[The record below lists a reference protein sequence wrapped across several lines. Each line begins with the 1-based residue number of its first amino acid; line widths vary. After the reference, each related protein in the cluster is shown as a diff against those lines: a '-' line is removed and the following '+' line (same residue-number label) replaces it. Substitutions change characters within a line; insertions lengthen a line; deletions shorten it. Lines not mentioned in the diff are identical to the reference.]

1 MNRPTSKRKKPPASH
16 AFKLVIPCR
25 PDLDRFKPADGKIF
39 DDVCRASDDLGDPI
53 EILNTVKKDEP
64 DIPKA
69 FASRPSDEIDAPV
82 EILETAKKNEP
93 DFPKPS
99 SSKKIKSNQS
109 SPIAVVKPKR
119 RASLPESSK
128 PGKNSKP
135 VKKHRA
141 RSVKKKST
149 NPAEDPDRDDLDYSE
164 KEEVDSRLRQK
175 EPPGRKKFAK
185 LRKLRS
191 QLIKKK
197 SISKEVNSKRIVPDS
212 DIEIESGPGKSTAQV
227 DDSDDEDSEDDS
239 SGSGSGDSSSETDE
253 EERKRKEAEFIVDD
267 LRTKAQKK
275 RAQRQIETFMPDI
288 FKNTKL
294 DNRSH
299 FRVVCEYLIYH
310 SILPQIEW
318 RKIKKDFDN
327 SCKHLDD
334 YFNSHGVQAL
344 DSAGWTQVFRNEL
357 MSRPFITEQPLR
369 QARLGC
375 AACRNRTKY
384 SKKVIQLQGK
394 PYSPD
399 TLKPLKPKQI
409 SRDSSSDGESEE
421 EEGTDESSEIED
433 GEDEGKQHKFKLNP
447 DLMQITPECSTLASG
462 EDCAK
467 RSKEYHFFK
476 HWKFY
481 LLKDLKPIL
490 KPHRDK
496 NAILRREYQHS
507 DPEPNDGQLG
517 LIEREIRKAFQTI
530 QADQTHQNLDNLFH
544 RFNTRLN
551 QAKKTYAT

>member
-53 EILNTVKKDEP
+53 EISNTVKKDEP

-149 NPAEDPDRDDLDYSE
+149 NPAEDPDSDDLDYSE

-191 QLIKKK
+191 QFIKKK

-212 DIEIESGPGKSTAQV
+212 DIEIESGPGKT
-227 DDSDDEDSEDDS
+227 
-239 SGSGSGDSSSETDE
+239 
-253 EERKRKEAEFIVDD
+253 
-267 LRTKAQKK
+267 QKK